1 MTKTQ
6 IGSLTAKGG
15 FLNEADI
22 CNKIVDFKNDNEA
35 RLWLEIMGYSPEK
48 IDSIEAIQIPVRIN
62 KRKAIGLGVTEDK
75 YEETI
80 RYKKA
85 DVQVR
90 INIVIDN
97 VVYVENISLKKAN
110 RSAGFN
116 QIDKRPVSTYKNMW
130 GFDDEIEHWLKLFTG
145 EILPKDILGEKELS
159 ILKDR
164 DKRRLFLYEMPSEI
178 VEKIKRFF
186 EENKFLIISDMIKG
200 RGGLCA
206 EWFLVTRKDT
216 KDGNKIDWILKDIN
230 TTCNFYAK
238 GEVQMSPRGSLK
250 IGKITMQRKGG
261 TPDPTSLQFK
271 LNPLEIFKIDEP
283 N

>member
-1 MTKTQ
+1 MTKSQ

-22 CNKIVDFKNDNEA
+22 CQKIINFKEDYEA
-35 RLWLEIMGYSPEK
+35 KQWLEIMGYDSAK

-62 KRKAIGLGVTEDK
+62 KKKAIGLGVTEEK

-90 INIVIDN
+90 IEIVIDD

-110 RSAGFN
+110 RTAGFN
-116 QIDKRPVSTYKNMW
+116 QVDKRPVSTYRAMW

-145 EILPKDILGEKELS
+145 EILPKDILDSRELTQ
-159 ILKDR
+159 IKDQ
-164 DKRRLFLYEMPSEI
+164 RRLFFYEIPKDI
-178 VEKIKRFF
+178 VEKIIKFF
-186 EENKFLIISDMIKG
+186 NDNKFLIISDIIKG
-200 RGGLCA
+200 RGGLSA

-216 KDGNKIDWILKDIN
+216 KDSDQMDWILKDIN
-230 TTCNFYAK
+230 TTCNFYAQ
-238 GEVQMSPRGSLK
+238 GDVELSPRGSLK
-250 IGKITMQRKGG
+250 IGRVTMQRKGG

-271 LNPLEIFKIDEP
+271 INPLAIFDA
-283 N
+283 

>member
-1 MTKTQ
+1 MTKSQ

-22 CNKIVDFKNDNEA
+22 CQKIINYKNDNEA
-35 RLWLEIMGYSPEK
+35 KQWLEIMGYNHDK

-62 KRKAIGLGVTEDK
+62 KKKAIGLGVTEEK

-90 INIVIDN
+90 IDIVIDN

-110 RSAGFN
+110 RTAGFN
-116 QIDKRPVSTYKNMW
+116 QVDKRPVSTYQTMW
-130 GFDDEIEHWLKLFTG
+130 GFDEEIAHWLKLFTG
-145 EILPKDILGEKELS
+145 EILPES
-159 ILKDR
+159 ILDSQALTQVK
-164 DKRRLFLYEMPSEI
+164 DKRRLFFYEIPEEI
-178 VEKIKRFF
+178 VTKIMKFF
-186 EENKFLIISDMIKG
+186 NDNKFLIVSDIIKG
-200 RGGLCA
+200 RGGLSA
-206 EWFLVTRKDT
+206 EWLLVTRKDT
-216 KDGNKIDWILKDIN
+216 KEGDQIDWILKDIN
-230 TTCNFYAK
+230 TACNFYAQ

-250 IGKITMQRKGG
+250 IGRVTMQRKGG

-271 LNPLEIFKIDEP
+271 INPLAIFDA
-283 N
+283 

>member
-1 MTKTQ
+1 MTKSQ

-22 CNKIVDFKNDNEA
+22 CQKIINYKDDNEA
-35 RLWLEIMGYSPEK
+35 KQWLEIMGYNSDK

-62 KRKAIGLGVTEDK
+62 KKKAIGLGVTEEK

-90 INIVIDN
+90 IEIVIDN

-110 RSAGFN
+110 RIAGFN
-116 QIDKRPVSTYKNMW
+116 QIDKRPVTTYKNMW
-130 GFDDEIEHWLKLFTG
+130 GFDDEIEYWLKLFTG
-145 EILPKDILGEKELS
+145 EILPNTMLDTKELLE
-159 ILKDR
+159 IKD
-164 DKRRLFLYEMPSEI
+164 DRRLFLYEIPNEI
-178 VEKIKRFF
+178 VEKIKSFF

-200 RGGLCA
+200 RGGLSA

-216 KDGNKIDWILKDIN
+216 QDSDKIDWILKDIN
-230 TTCNFYAK
+230 TTCNFYAQ
-238 GEVQMSPRGSLK
+238 GEVQMSPKGSLK
-250 IGKITMQRKGG
+250 IGRVTMQRKGG

-271 LNPLEIFKIDEP
+271 LNPLEIFEIDEP

>member
-1 MTKTQ
+1 
-6 IGSLTAKGG
+6 
-15 FLNEADI
+15 
-22 CNKIVDFKNDNEA
+22 
-35 RLWLEIMGYSPEK
+35 MGYNPHK

-62 KRKAIGLGVTEDK
+62 KKKAIGLGVTEEK

-90 INIVIDN
+90 IEIVIDN

-110 RSAGFN
+110 RIAGFN
-116 QIDKRPVSTYKNMW
+116 QIDKRPVTTYKNMW

-145 EILPKDILGEKELS
+145 EILPNTMLDTKELLE
-159 ILKDR
+159 IKD
-164 DKRRLFLYEMPSEI
+164 DRRLFLYEIPNEI
-178 VEKIKRFF
+178 VEKIKSFF

-200 RGGLCA
+200 RGGLSA

-216 KDGNKIDWILKDIN
+216 QDSDKIDWILKDIN
-230 TTCNFYAK
+230 TTCNFYAQ
-238 GEVQMSPRGSLK
+238 GEVQMSPKGSLK
-250 IGKITMQRKGG
+250 IGRVTMQRKGG

-271 LNPLEIFKIDEP
+271 LNPLEIFEIDEP